1 MGAGLELF
9 GRRRDGTEF
18 PVEISL
24 SPLETEEGLFV
35 SSAIRDVTERKR
47 FEETLREAN
56 RLKSEFLA
64 NMSHELRT
72 PLNGII
78 GFSELLVDE
87 KPGSLNSKQREYL
100 NDVLSNGRHLLQ
112 LINDVLDL
120 SKVEAG
126 KMEFFPEPFP
136 LRKAIDEVCA
146 TLAPMADEKRIKIR
160 RDVDPAVATVVLD
173 QQKLKQVLFNLLS
186 NAVKFTA
193 AGGDV
198 AIVASLEAAD
208 RLRLVVSDTGIGIR
222 REDLGKLFA
231 EFQQLDS
238 SAARLYQGTGL
249 GLALS
254 KKIIESQH
262 GTIGV
267 ESEVGTGSSFTVI
280 LPLADRSVEA

>member
-1 MGAGLELF
+1 M
-9 GRRRDGTEF
+9 
-18 PVEISL
+18 
-24 SPLETEEGLFV
+24 FV

-78 GFSELLVDE
+78 GFSEFLVDE
-87 KPGSLNSKQREYL
+87 KPGSLNHKQKEYL

-126 KMEFFPEPFP
+126 KMALFPEAFSV
-136 LRKAIDEVCA
+136 RKAIEEVCSA
-146 TLAPMADEKRIKIR
+146 LAPMADKKSVSIR
-160 RDVDPAVATVVLD
+160 REVDPAVDSVTLD
-173 QQKLKQVLFNLLS
+173 QQKFKQVLLNLLS
-186 NAVKFTA
+186 NAVKFTGD
-193 AGGDV
+193 GGSVD
-198 AIVASLEAAD
+198 IVVMPHGSG
-208 RLRLVVSDTGIGIR
+208 RLRLQVRDTGIGIR
-222 REDLGKLFA
+222 REDVGKLFV

-238 SAARLYQGTGL
+238 GATRLYQGTGL

-254 KKIIESQH
+254 KKIVELQMGS
-262 GTIGV
+262 IGV
-267 ESEVGTGSSFTVI
+267 ESEVGKGSTFTVI
-280 LPLADRSVEA
+280 LPVYSPKVDA